1 MNEIRGKDHW
11 NQRYHDGDLP
21 WDTGIPEERLMEV
34 VRGLELPG
42 RTALDIGCGAG
53 TNAIELA
60 RMGLEVTGLDI
71 SEEAVEMA
79 RQRAADAGVD
89 GVRFEVASIVEGL
102 PIAPGSIAVAT
113 DRGCFHGI
121 APAERPLYVT
131 HLAEALS
138 EGGWWVVLAAC
149 CEEVRRTRP
158 VRPAPAPGRRTNR
171 RGRAPLRSLARRT
184 RHHHRRRQRKRP
196 NRLARRLPQ
205 AVKEKT
211 AKLSI
216 RREVKNVTV

>member
-1 MNEIRGKDHW
+1 MSEVRGKEHW
-11 NQRYHDGDLP
+11 QQRYIDGDLP
-21 WDTGIPEERLMEV
+21 WDTGVPEERLMEV

-42 RTALDIGCGAG
+42 RTALDMGCGAG

-60 RMGLEVTGLDI
+60 RMGFEVTGIDI
-71 SEEAVEMA
+71 SEKAVEMA

-102 PIAPGSIAVAT
+102 PVEPGSIAVAT

-121 APAERPLYVT
+121 APAERSLYIA

-149 CEEVRRTRP
+149 CEEVREPGQPGPPQIRAEELIAAAEPLFEVWRVERGTITGVVGGRDRT
-158 VRPAPAPGRRTNR
+158 AW
-171 RGRAPLRSLARRT
+171 RGVF
-184 RHHHRRRQRKRP
+184 RKR
-196 NRLARRLPQ
+196 
-205 AVKEKT
+205 
-211 AKLSI
+211 
-216 RREVKNVTV
+216 